1 MTNSLA
7 LNLSLQNLIHFLL
20 FITMTKYEV
29 RVTQTHVD
37 YYHVD
42 AESEQDA
49 QYKIKQRVTT
59 DKTTAGK
66 KVDTILRLPVLDYAL
81 KLDDNGEVT
90 YD

>member
-1 MTNSLA
+1 MITDGLKI
-7 LNLSLQNLIHFLL
+7 QLL
-20 FITMTKYEV
+20 LYSHHQLKNPMTKYEV

>member
-1 MTNSLA
+1 
-7 LNLSLQNLIHFLL
+7 
-20 FITMTKYEV
+20 MTKYEV

-42 AESEQDA
+42 AESEEDA
-49 QYKIKQRVTT
+49 QYKIKQRITT

-66 KVDTILRLPVLDYAL
+66 KVDTILRLPVLDYAMQ
-81 KLDDNGEVT
+81 LDDDEALLEDHLNKKAGIY

>member
-1 MTNSLA
+1 
-7 LNLSLQNLIHFLL
+7 
-20 FITMTKYEV
+20 MTKYEV

-42 AESEQDA
+42 AKSEENA
-49 QYKIKQRVTT
+49 QWLIKEHLNKGAIV
-59 DKTTAGK
+59 GK

>member
-1 MTNSLA
+1 MNSLMEKE
-7 LNLSLQNLIHFLL
+7 LYMYVFMTRRNP
-20 FITMTKYEV
+20 MTKYEV

-42 AESEQDA
+42 AESEEDA

-66 KVDTILRLPVLDYAL
+66 KVDTILRQPVLDYAL
-81 KLDDNGEVT
+81 ELCDNGEVT

>member
-42 AESEQDA
+42 ADSPEDA
-49 QYKIKQRVTT
+49 QWQIKERVTK
-59 DKTTAGK
+59 DMVAGK
-66 KVDTILRLPVLDYAL
+66 KVDTIKRIPVLDYAL

>member
-1 MTNSLA
+1 
-7 LNLSLQNLIHFLL
+7 
-20 FITMTKYEV
+20 MTKYEV

>member
-1 MTNSLA
+1 
-7 LNLSLQNLIHFLL
+7 
-20 FITMTKYEV
+20 MTKYEV

-66 KVDTILRLPVLDYAL
+66 KVDTI
-81 KLDDNGEVT
+81 
-90 YD
+90 